1 MPQKRDVIIIG
12 GGHNGLVTAF
22 YLAQVGFKPLILE
35 RRPQLGGAALTQE
48 IIPGFRCSTLAH
60 SAGPLSPRIV
70 RDMQLEKHGLK
81 MLRPPATLFAPTPEG
96 RALLLYDDVA
106 RSAEAIAKF
115 SGKDAANY
123 REFAH
128 TVARIAP
135 VLSKVLEQTPPDI
148 GDPGAG
154 DLWNLLKTG
163 KALRSLGKTD
173 IFRLLRWGPMAV
185 ADLAAEWFESELLR
199 AIVAARGIFG
209 AFLGP
214 WSAGSSLLLLI
225 RAATDAHPVGS
236 AAFVAGGLGALAGA
250 MAAAAK
256 QAGVE
261 TRTGADVA
269 RILIKDGRAAGV
281 VLVDGT
287 EIAAGA
293 VISNADPKRT
303 LLGMVDASYL
313 QPEFLLKLQNYRCSG
328 VTAKINLA
336 LSGLPAFTALRNQ
349 TSSNGS
355 ALSGRIHIG
364 PEIDYLERAFDNAKY
379 GEFSQSPYLD
389 VAIPSISDPSLAP
402 PGQHVMSVYMQFAP
416 FKLKEGTWSSRRD
429 ALADTVIKTLS
440 TYAPDLPQLIL
451 HRQVITPEDLEK
463 TYGLTGGHI
472 FHGELALDQFYAMRP
487 LLGWSR
493 YRTPIP
499 GLYLC
504 GSGAHPGSG
513 LNGISGANAAKEI
526 LKDLRKR

>member
-1 MPQKRDVIIIG
+1 MPEKRDVIIIG

-22 YLAQVGFKPLILE
+22 YLAQAGFKPMILE
-35 RRPQLGGAALTQE
+35 RRSQLGGAALTEE

-81 MLRPPATLFAPTPEG
+81 MLRPETALFAPTADG
-96 RALLLYDDVA
+96 RALLLHDDAA
-106 RSAEAIAKF
+106 RSAEGIAKF
-115 SGKDAANY
+115 SSKDAANY
-123 REFAH
+123 QEFARAL
-128 TVARIAP
+128 ARIAP
-135 VLSKVLEQTPPDI
+135 VLSKILEQSPPDI
-148 GDPGAG
+148 GNPGAG

-163 KALRSLGKTD
+163 KALRGLGKAD

-185 ADLAAEWFESELLR
+185 ADLAAEWFESEPLR
-199 AIVAARGIFG
+199 AAIAARGIFG

-225 RAATDAHPVGS
+225 RAAADVHPAGS

-250 MAAAAK
+250 MAASAE

-269 RILIKDGRAAGV
+269 HITIKDGKAVGV
-281 VLVDGT
+281 VLADGA

-293 VISNADPKRT
+293 VVSNADPKRT
-303 LLGMVDASYL
+303 LLGMVGASWL

-336 LSGLPAFTALRNQ
+336 LSGLPTFTALRNQ
-349 TSSNGS
+349 ISSGSS
-355 ALSGRIHIG
+355 ALGGRIHIG
-364 PEIDYLERAFDNAKY
+364 AEIDYLERAFDNAKY
-379 GEFSQSPYLD
+379 GEFSQDPYLD
-389 VAIPSISDPSLAP
+389 VAIPSVSDPSLAP

-416 FKLKEGTWSSRRD
+416 FKLKAGTWPSRRD
-429 ALADTVIKTLS
+429 ALADTVVKTLS
-440 TYAPDLPQLIL
+440 AYAPDLPPLIL

-504 GSGAHPGSG
+504 GSGTHPGSG

-526 LKDLRKR
+526 LKDLRRR